1 MLRDWLFSRCSQ
13 RQRWPLPAL
22 RRRPGSSSIVRIA
35 IALLC
40 GFSIFAQGQ
49 TDPLEQGV
57 AAMQRG
63 DFPAAENAF
72 RAATQA
78 NPRNARAWKAL
89 GVSFAARGQHDLA
102 SQPFSKACALDRN
115 EPDACYYLARN
126 HYLLNRF
133 DEALKLFDT
142 LANQQKADWRYSN
155 GRGLALMALAR
166 YPEAESAFKASMA
179 NERGASAPDEAPAVN
194 LGSLYSRAGEP
205 HKALEVLQAFVSSRK
220 PGARAWFEKAKVEVQ
235 LGKIEDAAAS
245 LTSAIQVNP
254 SHREAHLLLAK
265 VYGRLGD
272 PAKAADHR
280 RRGLQIA
287 P

>member
-1 MLRDWLFSRCSQ
+1 
-13 RQRWPLPAL
+13 
-22 RRRPGSSSIVRIA
+22 
-35 IALLC
+35 
-40 GFSIFAQGQ
+40 
-49 TDPLEQGV
+49 
-57 AAMQRG
+57 MQRG
-63 DFPAAENAF
+63 DFSAAENAF

-102 SQPFSKACALDRN
+102 SEPFSKACALDRK

-133 DEALKLFDT
+133 DEALTLFEK
-142 LANQQKADWRYSN
+142 LANEQKTDWRFSN

-205 HKALEVLQAFVSSRK
+205 HKALEVLQSFVSSRK

-235 LGKIEDAAAS
+235 LGQIEHAAAS

-272 PAKAADHR
+272 AAKAADHR
-280 RRGLQIA
+280 RRGQQTA

>member
-1 MLRDWLFSRCSQ
+1 MVRDRSSSRWTQ
-13 RQRWPLPAL
+13 RQRQPLRAL
-22 RRRPGSSSIVRIA
+22 RSWLNGTSIFPIA
-35 IALLC
+35 IALI
-40 GFSIFAQGQ
+40 GSFAVFAQGQ
-49 TDPLEQGV
+49 PDPVDQGV

-63 DFPAAENAF
+63 DFVTAENAF

-102 SQPFSKACALDRN
+102 SEPFSKACTLDRK

-133 DEALKLFDT
+133 DEALALFNT
-142 LANQQKADWRYSN
+142 LANQQRADWRYTN

-166 YPEAESAFKASMA
+166 YPEAEAAFKTAMT

-205 HKALEVLQAFVSSRK
+205 HKALEVLQAFVSTRR

-235 LGKIEDAAAS
+235 LGRMEDAAAS
-245 LTSAIQVNP
+245 LTNAIQVNP

-272 PAKAADHR
+272 AEKAAQHR
-280 RRGLQIA
+280 RLGLQIQ